1 MQGEIHDRISQTQDG
16 LFPLVWVPIIFYIII
31 LFNRKFNGC
40 CHTKDIIEE
49 HENLLKMVT
58 NCTVVAVSI
67 YKKTMQYRLAEI
79 LA

>member
-1 MQGEIHDRISQTQDG
+1 MQGEIHDRISQTQDLSIIMG
-16 LFPLVWVPIIFYIII
+16 PIIFYIII